1 MITRVRNAVFGLL
14 EWVRDLYRVL
24 SPARYSAVILVVVSV
39 AFLAVPQGQDVLRR
53 MAEWDA
59 QSTGEL
65 LAVLGRLSIFVA
77 SVLVWAA
84 STWYWA
90 RVILYLREPAGDP
103 GSLRQAAMREWVPR
117 LLGFLGIL
125 AMAVALWIAAH
136 NYLQYLSDDGTVM
149 GKGPILRLKVLA
161 LTLFALS
168 LIFLWMVTRRR
179 KIMSAV
185 RQRRRAP
192 NAANA
197 ANAPE
202 PAGDPMPPQQQV
214 NAAEELP
221 AGTRRAVRA
230 SLLLSLILGLLF
242 ALWPVA
248 VGPALGTLPIVL
260 LAAANMVLFGTGLL
274 YLSRRWRLPL
284 LLLLITLAVIFSRW
298 NDNHAMRLAEDAPG
312 PEPLTIQQHFQQW
325 QGSRTGKPIFIVAA
339 EGGGIRAAYWAAFV
353 LAKLEDRSPGFS
365 RQVFA
370 VSGVSG
376 GSLGGAVF
384 AALAAEKESGRALP
398 CGDLSACTAGILG
411 HDFLSPAL
419 ARMVAPDLV
428 QRFLPVPLPLTDRAH
443 ALEDGW
449 ADAWEEEVGTA
460 RFDQP
465 FQELWRGGGA
475 AAVPSLVLN
484 GTHVESGRRIV
495 ATNLRWGSNDLRDTY
510 DLLRVVGSDLPLKT
524 AVHNSAR
531 FTYISPAGTMRP
543 RGVSPWRPWG
553 QDRGHVVDGGYFENS
568 GTVTA
573 MELVSALQQACAHT
587 CDDRIYLIHL
597 QNNPAMDPRK
607 QPRPDNPDDTLDQ
620 GAPARDDTK
629 DDDGKNLVPFSKS
642 YPRLNELLSPIRA
655 LANTRD
661 ARGGLAV
668 KVAQRALSSPGKPSR
683 FLQLGLCERIADPSG
698 KSKRAPLP
706 LGWQLSETS
715 RKAMEDQL
723 TQGFNDLCPFSNNW
737 KTMED
742 IGKLLEPGSVRSE
755 GPQPVEEP

>member
-1 MITRVRNAVFGLL
+1 MLARVRNTVSGLL
-14 EWVRDLYRVL
+14 EWVRDLFRVL
-24 SPARYSAVILVVVSV
+24 GPARYSAITLVVVAV

-59 QSTGEL
+59 KSTGEL
-65 LAVLGRLSIFVA
+65 LAVLGRLSLFVA

-103 GSLRQAAMREWVPR
+103 GSPRQAAMREWLPR
-117 LLGFLGIL
+117 LMGFLGIL
-125 AMAVALWIAAH
+125 AMAAAFWIASS
-136 NYLQYLSDDGTVM
+136 NYLQYVSDDGTVM
-149 GKGPILRLKVLA
+149 GRGPILRLRVLS
-161 LTLFALS
+161 LTLLALS
-168 LIFLWMVTRRR
+168 LIFLGLVARRR
-179 KIMSAV
+179 QMMRAV
-185 RQRRRAP
+185 RRRRG
-192 NAANA
+192 
-197 ANAPE
+197 APE
-202 PAGDPMPPQQQV
+202 AASEPMPPQEQFKS
-214 NAAEELP
+214 AAELP
-221 AGTRRAVRA
+221 PGTRRAV
-230 SLLLSLILGLLF
+230 SGFLLLSLILGLLF

-248 VGPALGTLPIVL
+248 MGQALGTLPIVL
-260 LAAANMVLFGTGLL
+260 LAAANMVLFGTALL

-284 LLLLITLAVIFSRW
+284 LVLLITLAVIFSRW
-298 NDNHAMRLAEDAPG
+298 NDNHAMRLVEDAPG
-312 PEPLTIQQHFQQW
+312 PEPLTIQQHFKQW
-325 QGSRTGKPIFIVAA
+325 QGSGTGKPIFIVAA
-339 EGGGIRAAYWAAFV
+339 EGGGIRAAYWAALV
-353 LAKLEDRSPGFS
+353 LARLEDRTPGFS

-384 AALAAEKESGRALP
+384 ASLAAEKESGRALP
-398 CGDLSACTAGILG
+398 CGDLSACTARILG

-419 ARMVAPDLV
+419 ARMVAPDFI
-428 QRFLPVPLPLTDRAH
+428 QRFLPVPLPLTDRAQ

-449 ADAWEEEVGTA
+449 ADAWEDEVGTR
-460 RFDQP
+460 RFDRP
-465 FQELWRGGGA
+465 FQELWKDGGA

-495 ATNLRWGSNDLRDTY
+495 ATNLRWSSGDLRDTY
-510 DLLRVVGSDLPLKT
+510 DLLRVVRSDLPLKT

-543 RGVSPWRPWG
+543 RGASPWRFWG

-573 MELVSALQQACAHT
+573 LELVNALQQACAHT

-597 QNNPAMDPRK
+597 QNNPAMNPRSRTDPGN
-607 QPRPDNPDDTLDQ
+607 PDNTLDK
-620 GAPARDDTK
+620 ASEE
-629 DDDGKNLVPFSKS
+629 DDDGKNLEPFSKS

-668 KVAQRALSSPGKPSR
+668 KSAQSALSPPGKPSR
-683 FLQLGLCERIADPSG
+683 FLELGLCERIADPARPG
-698 KSKRAPLP
+698 KTKRAPLP

-723 TQGFNDLCPFSNNW
+723 KEGFSDLCPFSDNW
-737 KTMED
+737 KTMER
-742 IGKLLEPGSVRSE
+742 IEALL
-755 GPQPVEEP
+755 GPV